1 MYWTAFACVDEG
13 TKLSLRGKSIV
24 TRINGDE
31 NVKYVVKR
39 QNVRALLGRIE
50 NKRKLKGGLSLTQDA
65 RIV

>member
-1 MYWTAFACVDEG
+1 M
-13 TKLSLRGKSIV
+13 

-50 NKRKLKGGLSLTQDA
+50 NKRKLKGGLSLTQG
-65 RIV
+65 